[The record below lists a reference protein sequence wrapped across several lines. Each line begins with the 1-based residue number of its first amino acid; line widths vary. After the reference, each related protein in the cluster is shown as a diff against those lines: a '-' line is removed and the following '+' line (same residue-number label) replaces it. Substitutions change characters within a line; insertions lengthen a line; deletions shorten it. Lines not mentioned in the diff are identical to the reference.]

1 MPTMTR
7 ILELVRTEGSQETL
21 NLCLKSHERDTDV
34 PKFLGETAGL
44 LAFAGLVLTSQWQ
57 VPLQLPPSDPNWTGS
72 ILSLQTLFGQKDLLL
87 HNWHRL

>member
-1 MPTMTR
+1 MSR

-44 LAFAGLVLTSQWQ
+44 LAFAALVLTSQWQ
-57 VPLQLPPSDPNWTGS
+57 VPLQLPLSDPNWTES
-72 ILSLQTLFGQKDLLL
+72 ILSLPTFFGQKDLLL
-87 HNWHRL
+87 HNWNTL